1 MEIEQLQL
9 WARWLELQRD
19 RAIAVLELE
28 QEEEAEGRRHRRRR
42 QMRRKI
48 WMKQWLARRP
58 LYGHYE
64 QLLQELNREDPKG
77 YKNFLRVDADM
88 FGELV
93 DRISPRIQ
101 KKNTNFREALEPGLK
116 LAVTLRHLAT
126 GASYSDLM
134 YSFRV
139 GSNTISKFVPEVLD
153 AIIQEYSEEVL
164 PAVVTAEQWQ
174 QIADDFRTKWN
185 FPHVCGA
192 LDGKHVRI
200 KNPKNS
206 GSLFYNYKGFFS
218 IILLALVDANYKF
231 IWVSV
236 GANGSASD
244 AQLFNNTELRT
255 MLEENNLGLPDPDPL
270 PGDDMNTPYFLIG
283 DDAFPLRT
291 WMMKPYSRRN
301 LTNEERIFNYRL
313 SRARRVVE
321 NAFGLLA
328 MRFQCLLGCLN
339 QMPETVD
346 LIILACVTL
355 HNLIS
360 IRYPAIA
367 RLAVD
372 QEDEHNH

>member
-1 MEIEQLQL
+1 
-9 WARWLELQRD
+9 
-19 RAIAVLELE
+19 
-28 QEEEAEGRRHRRRR
+28 
-42 QMRRKI
+42 
-48 WMKQWLARRP
+48 
-58 LYGHYE
+58 
-64 QLLQELNREDPKG
+64 
-77 YKNFLRVDADM
+77 M

-126 GASYSDLM
+126 GASYSD
-134 YSFRV
+134 F
-139 GSNTISKFVPEVLD
+139 D
-153 AIIQEYSEEVL
+153 EYSEEVL

-218 IILLALVDANYKF
+218 IILLALVDAYYKF

-236 GANGSASD
+236 GAYGSASD

-255 MLEENNLGLPDPDPL
+255 MLEENSLGLPDPDPL

-283 DDAFPLRT
+283 DDAFPVSSC
-291 WMMKPYSRRN
+291 M
-301 LTNEERIFNYRL
+301 
-313 SRARRVVE
+313 VE
-321 NAFGLLA
+321 
-328 MRFQCLLGCLN
+328 Q
-339 QMPETVD
+339 
-346 LIILACVTL
+346 
-355 HNLIS
+355 
-360 IRYPAIA
+360 
-367 RLAVD
+367 
-372 QEDEHNH
+372 